1 MAEAGSGSP
10 PDDGLVVTVYARVTG
25 GGFRGAVSV
34 RRVSN
39 DQPLEMACELPQ
51 IFPQARLASLAAGEF
66 AVHARAAGTL
76 LHMLEGW
83 ERIRLGIVEKQE

>member
-1 MAEAGSGSP
+1 MAEVESGSP

-34 RRVSN
+34 RRASD

-51 IFPQARLASLAAGEF
+51 IFAQARLAYLAAAEF

-83 ERIRLGIVEKQE
+83 ERTSPETVEKQE